1 MKLRR
6 GIVFVV
12 IGVLLLIITIPYS
25 IIRMISGITEL
36 EQGQISGGIPGY
48 LLIIGVVLGFVL
60 IIMGATE
67 IYFKK

>member
-1 MKLRR
+1 MKFRL

-12 IGVLLLIITIPYS
+12 IGVLLLLVTIPYS
-25 IIRMISGITEL
+25 IIRMISSITEL
-36 EQGQISGGIPGY
+36 EQGQVSGGIPGY